1 MLRTPSNAIDTLVGV
16 IERITFQ
23 SEDTGYTIA
32 KIKPELRSCKTSEN
46 LARIA
51 GREGVIPIIG
61 TMATLV
67 AGERMELQGYWV
79 THDKYG
85 KQFKVTDYKSLQPN
99 SVEGIQKYLGSGLI
113 KGIGPSRAKMI
124 VDHFGVE
131 TLDIIDAKPE
141 RLLEVKGVARKT
153 VEIIQKGWH
162 AQKHIQEVMQF
173 LLANNVSIT
182 YAVKIYK
189 TYGDDAIQMV
199 MENPYRLSTDIWGV
213 GFKTADQIAM
223 NLGVDPRDPARIVA
237 GARYV
242 LQKHTEEGHVF
253 VPLDDLIEE
262 STAFLDVEPDSIP
275 VALDTLVRSDEIVY
289 EKDRVFMKPYYHA
302 EQGIVRHLDRLIN
315 FPRPAPPEEQI
326 SLMIQTVEKNRRI
339 TFNDHQKAAI
349 HLSFT
354 KGVMVLTGGPGT
366 GKTTCVQGVIDLFK
380 QLGSRVILTA
390 PTGRA
395 AKRLSEVTGSE
406 AKTMHRLLEFN
417 PRTRNFNKGWEDQLD
432 ADVVILD
439 EVSMVDTIM
448 MNALLRAIP
457 DTARFI
463 MVGDADQLPSVGAGN
478 VLRDIISSHVV
489 PPVHLT
495 EIFRQ
500 AQESDIIMNAHRVN
514 QGEMPDVSIRRE
526 GDFFFISET
535 DPAKGLETIRGLCT
549 QRLPQKYGFDAIE
562 DIQILTPMYRGEVG
576 VDQLNLALQQALNPS
591 GASLKRGDKELR
603 VGDKVLQT
611 RNNYDKMVFNGDIGR
626 ITSIDPDAQQVHIQF
641 GEPVVYDYSDLD
653 EVVLAYAISVHK
665 SQGSEYKAVI
675 LPLYTTHYM
684 MLQRN
689 LLYTAITRAKMLVV
703 IVGME
708 KALGIA
714 VNNNQVVERYT
725 GLREALVDKIG

>member
-1 MLRTPSNAIDTLVGV
+1 MLRTPSNAIDSLVGV

-85 KQFKVTDYKSLQPN
+85 KQFKVTDYKSIQPN

-199 MENPYRLSTDIWGV
+199 MENPYRLSKDIWGV

-380 QLGSRVILTA
+380 EIGSRVILTA

-703 IVGME
+703 IVGMK

-714 VNNNQVVERYT
+714 VNNNQVVERCT

>member
-1 MLRTPSNAIDTLVGV
+1 MLRTPSNATDTLVGV

-32 KIKPELRSCKTSEN
+32 KIKPELRSCKSSEN

-51 GREGVIPIIG
+51 GREGVVPIIG

-67 AGERMELQGYWV
+67 AGERMELQGFWV

-99 SVEGIQKYLGSGLI
+99 SIEGIQKYLGSGLI
-113 KGIGPSRAKMI
+113 KGFGPSRAKMI

-262 STAFLDVEPDSIP
+262 STAFLDVEPDSVA
-275 VALDTLVRSDEIVY
+275 VALDTLVRSDEIVH
-289 EKDRVFMKPYYHA
+289 EKDRVFIKPYYHA

-315 FPRPAPPEEQI
+315 FPRPAAPEEQI

-349 HLSFT
+349 HLSFR

-380 QLGSRVILTA
+380 QIGSRVILTA

-417 PRTRNFNKGWEDQLD
+417 PRTRNFNKGWENQLY

-526 GDFFFISET
+526 GDFFFMSET
-535 DPAKGLETIRGLCT
+535 DPAKGLEIIRGLCT
-549 QRLPQKYGFDAIE
+549 QRLPQKYGFDAME

-626 ITSIDPDAQQVHIQF
+626 ITSIDPDAQQVLIQF
-641 GEPVVYDYSDLD
+641 GESVVYDYSDLD

-703 IVGME
+703 IVGMK

>member
-1 MLRTPSNAIDTLVGV
+1 MLRTPSNAIDSLVGV

-113 KGIGPSRAKMI
+113 KGIGPSKAKII

-199 MENPYRLSTDIWGV
+199 MENPYRLSKDIWGV

-275 VALDTLVRSDEIVY
+275 VALDTLVRSDEIVC

-380 QLGSRVILTA
+380 EIGSRVILTA

-489 PPVHLT
+489 PPVHLN

-514 QGEMPDVSIRRE
+514 QGEMPDVSIHRE

-703 IVGME
+703 IVGMK